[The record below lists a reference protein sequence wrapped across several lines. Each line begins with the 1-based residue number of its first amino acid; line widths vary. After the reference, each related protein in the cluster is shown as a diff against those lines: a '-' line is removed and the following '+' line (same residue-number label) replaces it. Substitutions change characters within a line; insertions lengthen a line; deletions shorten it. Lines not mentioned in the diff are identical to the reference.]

1 MKQICALLAIL
12 FASTTPAWAQASP
25 APAAPTPP
33 RYIVQF
39 QNTLS
44 STTVNLA
51 DSRVR
56 DKYAFGNLRPEVM
69 GHIQRLEK
77 AYGLKAQHGFSKVLK
92 GFSAHLTAA
101 QLARLK
107 ADPQVL
113 RIELDAKVKATAQS
127 IPWGIASAG
136 ATTAAAV
143 RAGDGLDNSAALGS
157 VRVLVLDT
165 GISAHPDLNVV
176 ERLNYVGDGID
187 YDCNGH
193 GTHVAGTIGAKDDSG
208 FVVGMAP
215 GVGLTAVKVLDCNG
229 SGYASNLIKAFD
241 YAAAAAAANP
251 GIQYVANASVGFPA
265 GTVIASLDTSLKN
278 AVSSG
283 VLIAVAAGNSADNTC
298 GSTMVGLS
306 SGVQG
311 TGVMA
316 VAAADSS
323 GNEASFSSYGSC
335 VALWAPGVSVLS
347 DSNVGGVTTMSGT
360 SMATPHV
367 AGAAAMVRAVNPQWT
382 PAQVDA
388 YLKATTLTSGA
399 GSKDGRL
406 VARLNISQLSG
417 STDPAP
423 TPTPAPAPEPA
434 PSPVSIA
441 TVTSGNLDFGLV
453 KRNSLAPT
461 RKVTVTNTGN
471 VSMSLTALTNL
482 PLVLKPVA
490 STCSNVLPGGSCY
503 ITLQLNTT
511 KRTVFSATVSTVGAT
526 TNGKFA
532 VKGTVY

>member
-1 MKQICALLAIL
+1 MKQLCALLAVL
-12 FASTTPAWAQASP
+12 FASATPAFAQVSSAP
-25 APAAPTPP
+25 APTLP

-39 QNTLS
+39 QSTLS
-44 STTVNLA
+44 GTAVNLA

-56 DKYAFGNLRPEVM
+56 DKYGFGNLRPEVM

-127 IPWGIASAG
+127 VPWGIAGTG
-136 ATTAAAV
+136 ATAATAI
-143 RAGDGLDNSAALGS
+143 RAGDGLDNSAPLGS
-157 VRVLVLDT
+157 VRVFVLDT

-193 GTHVAGTIGAKDDSG
+193 GTHVAGTIGAKDDAG
-208 FVVGMAP
+208 FVVGVAP
-215 GVGLTAVKVLDCNG
+215 GVSLTAAKVLDCNG

-241 YAAAAAAANP
+241 YVAATSAANP
-251 GIQYVANASVGFPA
+251 GVKYVANASVGFPA
-265 GTVIASLDTSLKN
+265 GTVIASLDTALKN
-278 AVSSG
+278 AVSAG
-283 VLIAVAAGNSADNTC
+283 VFIAVAAGNSADNTC

-306 SGVQG
+306 SGTTG

-316 VAAADSS
+316 VSAADSA

-335 VALWAPGVSVLS
+335 VAVWAPGVSVLS
-347 DSNVGGVTTMSGT
+347 DSNADGITTMSGT
-360 SMATPHV
+360 SMASPHV
-367 AGAAAMVRAVNPQWT
+367 AGAAAMVRAVYPQWS
-382 PAQVDA
+382 PVQVDA
-388 YLKATTLTSGA
+388 YLKSTTATSGA
-399 GSKDGRL
+399 ASKDGRL
-406 VARLNISQLSG
+406 VAHLNVSQLSG
-417 STDPAP
+417 STDPVPA
-423 TPTPAPAPEPA
+423 PTPAPQPA
-434 PSPVSIA
+434 PTPVSIA
-441 TVTSGNLDFGLV
+441 TVTSGTLDFGLV
-453 KRNSLAPT
+453 KRNSASPS
-461 RKVTVTNTGN
+461 RKVMVTNSGN
-471 VSMSLTALTNL
+471 VTMSLTALTNL

-490 STCSNVLPGGSCY
+490 STCSNVLPGSSCY